1 MPRIPYP
8 DPAELPEDL
17 RAMVE
22 RGKLNVIRMMVGASP
37 QVCRKLEE
45 FSFTFYRDSPLPADL
60 REVAILCVGKLSGS
74 AYEVQQHEAMAQ
86 AVGLSRAQVDAILA
100 GDAASPLLDARH
112 KAVMAYVD
120 DIVLN
125 VRASDATLAGA
136 MAHLSREQLIDLTLV
151 SGLYMTVARLLETAG
166 VELDT
171 ELLGPAMFD

>member
-8 DPAELPEDL
+8 DPATLPADL

-22 RGKLNVIRMMVGASP
+22 RGRLNVIRMMVGASP

-60 REVAILCVGKLSGS
+60 REVAILRVGALSRS

-86 AVGLSRAQVDAILA
+86 AIGLSREQVDAVLA
-100 GDAASPLLDARH
+100 GTQDTHLLDARQL
-112 KAVMAYVD
+112 AVMAYVD

-125 VRASDATLAGA
+125 VRASDATLAEA
-136 MAHLSREQLIDLTLV
+136 LAHLSREQLIDLTLL

-171 ELLGPAMFD
+171 ELLGPGMFE